1 MPSKTLTAREKIEP
15 FTGFVPMAQI
25 QRMETEMADNDF
37 KYILQ
42 DISNIYVG
50 ARSTYG
56 ELAENED
63 LPHKLREVIVRI
75 ILSEVAGDTT
85 PENHQTRFR
94 MSVWEEADGKKRKKS
109 GYVNREYALDEVV
122 DSAELHQ
129 KKDTI
134 VVEEMRVSKL
144 GLATVVV

>member
-1 MPSKTLTAREKIEP
+1 
-15 FTGFVPMAQI
+15 
-25 QRMETEMADNDF
+25 MADNDF

-75 ILSEVAGDTT
+75 ILSEVAEDTT
-85 PENHQTRFR
+85 PENHLFYLTKDSASYRVMKKMKTRFR

>member
-1 MPSKTLTAREKIEP
+1 
-15 FTGFVPMAQI
+15 
-25 QRMETEMADNDF
+25 MADNDF

-63 LPHKLREVIVRI
+63 LPHKLREVIVCI
-75 ILSEVAGDTT
+75 ILSEVAEDTT
-85 PENHQTRFR
+85 PENHLFYLTKDSASYRVMKKMKTRFR